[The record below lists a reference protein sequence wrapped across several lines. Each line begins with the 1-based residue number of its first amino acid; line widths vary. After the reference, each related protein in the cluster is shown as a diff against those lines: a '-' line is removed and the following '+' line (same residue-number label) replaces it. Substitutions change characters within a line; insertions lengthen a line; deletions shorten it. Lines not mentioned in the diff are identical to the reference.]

1 MIITK
6 SSGSIIEYIAQ
17 GCSVIVIY
25 DNFPLSLDPLTSS
38 FGLGINYD
46 YVAKPQDLFVKMNSL
61 INEKKKNINNFNEN
75 ANLFKDRYFSSITDE
90 SIVRD
95 FDIY

>member
-1 MIITK
+1 M
-6 SSGSIIEYIAQ
+6 
-17 GCSVIVIY
+17 IVIY

-46 YVAKPQDLFVKMNSL
+46 YVAKPQDLFVKIKSI
-61 INEKKKNINNFNEN
+61 INKKKKNINNFYEN
-75 ANLFKDRYFSSITDE
+75 ANFFKHQYFSSITDE

-95 FDIY
+95 FEIY